1 MKIPFVFIMTGHSNS
16 GKTHL
21 EKYASEHLLSYTV
34 NIISS
39 IDPYKKALRPIIER
53 DKDEEKYRNILSQ
66 LKGYNGIKLNTLML
80 LDEILSRCNCL
91 CHPHDQ
97 PIFFVDIRE
106 PEHILH
112 MKKCFDVLGIPTKVI
127 KVTSYDEKIF
137 GNDSDIAEVGGDCYD
152 VCFHNYKTKNCQG
165 AFLALINNFL
175 DEIEAEC

>member
-21 EKYASEHLLSYTV
+21 ENYVLEHSAGYVV
-34 NIISS
+34 NILSS
-39 IDPYKKALRPIIER
+39 IDPYKKALQPIIER

-80 LDEILSRCNCL
+80 LDEILSRCNY
-91 CHPHDQ
+91 PYRHDQ

-106 PEHILH
+106 PEYISH
-112 MKKCFDVLGIPTKVI
+112 MKKCFNALGIPTRVI

-137 GNDSDIAEVGGDCYD
+137 GNNSDMAEVGGDCYD
-152 VCFHNYKTKNCQG
+152 VCFHNYKTKHCQEG
-165 AFLALINNFL
+165 FLTLVEEFL
-175 DEIEAEC
+175 NEMEAEC